1 MYNVASF
8 YYNDENIE
16 KDLEKA
22 IYWYEKASEKKYAK
36 AAYNLSMIYLKE
48 NNYVDPKK
56 EFYWTEKAA
65 EWGYEPAIH
74 NLAAAYGAG
83 EGVKKDISKSVELYT
98 KSANKGYVNSM
109 FVLGQIYEEG
119 FGAKKDLVLAL
130 AWKEIGMKYA
140 NSKSDFQVIEYEQKR
155 IMEIKS
161 MLNKKQILQAKNKLQ
176 ELDKQ
181 FKFTN

>member
-1 MYNVASF
+1 
-8 YYNDENIE
+8 
-16 KDLEKA
+16 
-22 IYWYEKASEKKYAK
+22 
-36 AAYNLSMIYLKE
+36 MIYLKE

-83 EGVKKDISKSVELYT
+83 ERVKKDISKSVELYT

-140 NSKSDFQVIEYEQKR
+140 NSKSDFQVIEYEQKK